1 MLVVRSTRTFTV
13 ILSIAVDEV
22 IGCHASEVSL
32 RPFPESGVF
41 NYRNTSMNETNIR
54 EKVREHYA
62 GVAEGK
68 TSCCPRANSGCGEEN
83 ISQKLGYSAQD
94 VASLPEQAE
103 MGLGCGNPISF
114 AKLRPGEVVV
124 DLGSGGGVDCFL
136 ASKEVGP
143 TGSVIGVDMTPQ
155 MLAKARKNADLGG
168 YTNVE
173 FRLGEIENL
182 PVANHTADVVISNCV
197 INLSTDKR
205 RVYGEAF
212 RVLKN
217 GGRFAV
223 ADMVTLAPL
232 PETLKKDVAAYTGCI
247 SGAASVEEVKEW
259 LAAAGFE
266 HVDVHI
272 KRKSSEF
279 IRSDA
284 DSKLDDYVASADITA
299 WKSS

>member
-1 MLVVRSTRTFTV
+1 
-13 ILSIAVDEV
+13 
-22 IGCHASEVSL
+22 
-32 RPFPESGVF
+32 
-41 NYRNTSMNETNIR
+41 MNETNIR

-62 GVAEGK
+62 SVAEGK
-68 TSCCPRANSGCGEEN
+68 TSCCPGPNSSCGEEN
-83 ISQKLGYSAQD
+83 ISHKLGYSAED
-94 VASLPEQAE
+94 LASLPEQAE

-143 TGSVIGVDMTPQ
+143 AGSVIGVDMTPQ

-182 PVANHTADVVISNCV
+182 PVADHTADVVISNCV

-205 RVYGEAF
+205 RVYREAF
-212 RVLKN
+212 RVLKK

-232 PETLKKDVAAYTGCI
+232 PETIKQDVAAYTGCI
-247 SGAASVEEVKEW
+247 SGAASVEEVKAW

-266 HVDVHI
+266 RVDVHI

-279 IRSDA
+279 IRGGA
-284 DSKLDDYVASADITA
+284 ESKLDDYVASADITA
-299 WKSS
+299 WKKA